1 MSFPTASFERGGMQI
16 RTWSGLMKALQVA
29 AQEATKKAGE
39 EIKEV
44 LRFYVQKNW
53 YNAHTPSQ
61 YERTMQMIDSISV
74 RHVKE
79 NANKYS
85 AVIYFD
91 FDRIAPAS
99 NIYDRG
105 PYQFNTHMSL
115 DGSTSYAGK
124 SIGEFI
130 VRWANEGQDNP
141 LTVGGKSVFPR
152 EGAYFLED
160 TYEYAQ
166 DETVQLINEALRQ
179 AGFESVIVG

>member
-1 MSFPTASFERGGMQI
+1 
-16 RTWSGLMKALQVA
+16 MKALQNSTEFAV
-29 AQEATKKAGE
+29 KKAGE

-53 YNAHTPSQ
+53 YNQHTPAQ
-61 YERTMQMIDSISV
+61 YQRTMQMIEAISV

-79 NANKYS
+79 NENKYS
-85 AVIYFD
+85 AVVYFD
-91 FDRIAPAS
+91 YDKMGPAS

-105 PYQFNTHMSL
+105 PYQFNNHMSL
-115 DGSTSYAGK
+115 DGSTDYAGK
-124 SIGEFI
+124 SVSEWI
-130 VRWANEGQDNP
+130 VRWVNDGQDNP
-141 LTVGGKSVFPR
+141 LTVGGKPVFPT

-166 DETVQLINEALRQ
+166 DESVHLINEALRQ